1 MRRGYTLLEIC
12 AVMLIIGIAF
22 ALAAPRLVPRLAET
36 RLDSSAR
43 HIATFCRYL
52 NAQAVLTKVQH
63 TLYVDVDAGEYW
75 VTVILASED
84 SGLFTD
90 AVEDAQELEVT
101 SDLLHRRVLPE
112 GVHFQDVSLSL
123 TGGAD
128 RGMVALNFTPVGPME
143 RMLVHLVSEAGS
155 QLTVFLDPLTGATGV
170 LEGYAQAFNQQS
182 LG

>member
-1 MRRGYTLLEIC
+1 MRRGYSLLEIC
-12 AVMLIIGIAF
+12 AVMLIIGIVFSVAI
-22 ALAAPRLVPRLAET
+22 PRLVPRLAET
-36 RLDSSAR
+36 RLDTSAR
-43 HIATFCRYL
+43 QIATFCRYL

-75 VTVILASED
+75 VTIIVT
-84 SGLFTD
+84 SGDGGFLWGSDID
-90 AVEDAQELEVT
+90 AEELEVT
-101 SDLLHRRVLPE
+101 SDLLNRRRLPE

-143 RMLVHLVSEAGS
+143 RMLVHLVSDAGS
-155 QLTVFLDPLTGATGV
+155 QLTVFLDPVTGATGV
-170 LEGYAQAFNQQS
+170 LEGYAEALNQRS